1 MTDGPGTEGGTGE
14 PRVVDVPTRMG
25 MHELAVVVGRY
36 AWVEQRL
43 FEILGSWV
51 PQVRSPAIKLV
62 LSAHADHHA
71 WHARLWQERLP
82 VLPGRRPEELVA
94 PPSPGVAAA
103 LSDLGSPWAGPEEAP
118 ARLVGAYRVFAPRL
132 VTRYSLHLK
141 STSRVSDGPVARGLQ
156 LALADEERAWR
167 EGETLVQSLLTAGPM
182 VQAATAR
189 QGELEARLVQAGGL
203 LGSSAG

>member
-1 MTDGPGTEGGTGE
+1 
-14 PRVVDVPTRMG
+14 
-25 MHELAVVVGRY
+25 
-36 AWVEQRL
+36 
-43 FEILGSWV
+43 
-51 PQVRSPAIKLV
+51 
-62 LSAHADHHA
+62 
-71 WHARLWQERLP
+71 
-82 VLPGRRPEELVA
+82 
-94 PPSPGVAAA
+94 
-103 LSDLGSPWAGPEEAP
+103 
-118 ARLVGAYRVFAPRL
+118 